1 MIHYPTEWQ
10 GGKCCGYIGTHMT
23 KTGNTWMVRVIDRKG
38 TGKTASKY
46 FPFTESTKD
55 AQYKAA
61 EQWQQQ
67 MSDEFDLTLNKYRYV
82 DKDTIEVKLVN
93 DPDQTIFT
101 DAKHLPIVNRYNIS
115 TKEKKNKDNTKY
127 YVMCRE
133 KKKSF
138 TFAQLITDFK
148 AVTYID
154 GNTLNLRLKNLQE
167 VGTITT
173 ADKPKAEKLIAK
185 DKYFEIDQY
194 DMFHTNPRDF
204 PLNVWILGKPA
215 GTVFKRTG
223 AHIYTATVSDE
234 DGKKHTKTFDI
245 AKYKSDEEAFTE
257 AKRWQ
262 YKTSYM
268 LGMTKNMIKILD
280 NEYIEV
286 KLTKKCTQITDRI
299 FIPLIQ
305 QVPLFVSRSSTTKN
319 PHYYSYALVDRKNI
333 GFHSLICPFDI
344 VDHINGNTLDN
355 RLINLRYVDLSENN
369 RNRHMPTDD
378 IAGVRFFDNASKKL
392 RCYEVSGKIEGTRF
406 SKKFYFGNND
416 DATTKKIAETYRQN
430 MYDVNVNSPTI
441 NLTKKEDIA
450 ELALLKT
457 RMETL
462 QQELRQNLD
471 MNKSNYLKSIAIDQS
486 QKDTMFRKFM
496 TIQMWR
502 DANYSSKIELL
513 DNVID
518 ETDKPVYHPELGFKT
533 QYKIDAHFGDLK
545 KLQKDSKKEIKQK

>member
-1 MIHYPTEWQ
+1 MTHYPTEWQ

-55 AQYKAA
+55 AQRKEA

-93 DPDQTIFT
+93 DSDQTIFT

-138 TFAQLITDFK
+138 TFAQLITDYK
-148 AVTYID
+148 AVRYID

-173 ADKPKAEKLIAK
+173 TDKPKAEKLIAK
-185 DKYFEIDQY
+185 DKDFEIDQY

-245 AKYKSDEEAFTE
+245 AKYKSDEEALTE

-333 GFHSLICPFDI
+333 GFHNLICPFDI

-369 RNRHMPTDD
+369 RNRHMLTDD

-392 RCYEVSGKIEGTRF
+392 RYYEVSGKIEGTRF

-430 MYDVNVNSPTI
+430 MYDVNVNSSTLD
-441 NLTKKEDIA
+441 LTKKEDNG

-462 QQELRQNLD
+462 QLYLRRNID
-471 MNKSNYLKSIAIDQS
+471 MDKSNYLKHINIDQS
-486 QKDTMFRKFM
+486 QKDNMFRKFM

-502 DANYSSKIELL
+502 DANYSSKIQIL
-513 DNVID
+513 DDTMD
-518 ETDKPVYHPELGFKT
+518 EINGNVYHMPLTFNT
-533 QYKIDAHFGDLK
+533 QYRIDAHFGDLK
-545 KLQKDSKKEIKQK
+545 KLKKDSKKEMKQK